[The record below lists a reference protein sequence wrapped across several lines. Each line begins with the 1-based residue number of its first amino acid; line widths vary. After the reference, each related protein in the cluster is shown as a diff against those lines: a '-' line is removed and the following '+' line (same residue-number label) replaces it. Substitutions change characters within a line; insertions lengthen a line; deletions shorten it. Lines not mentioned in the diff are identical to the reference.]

1 MVEGKKANSS
11 RFKLNTLLNII
22 KVISNNSSIGE
33 LLKTYSSVLL
43 DEFNINSVLIF
54 NYDNRHWNIILRHGI
69 DDQVGENINPERDFG
84 DITEYDFISSLDLTK
99 KLPGL
104 DYIIP
109 ITQNT
114 KPLAYILIGDANEG
128 KGTSPII
135 NTGSVEPYCF

>member
-22 KVISNNSSIGE
+22 KAVSNNSSIDE

-69 DDQVGENINPERDFG
+69 DARKKPLL
-84 DITEYDFISSLDLTK
+84 YDVYTVDVSLDAETEMR
-99 KLPGL
+99 
-104 DYIIP
+104 I
-109 ITQNT
+109 
-114 KPLAYILIGDANEG
+114 
-128 KGTSPII
+128 
-135 NTGSVEPYCF
+135 V